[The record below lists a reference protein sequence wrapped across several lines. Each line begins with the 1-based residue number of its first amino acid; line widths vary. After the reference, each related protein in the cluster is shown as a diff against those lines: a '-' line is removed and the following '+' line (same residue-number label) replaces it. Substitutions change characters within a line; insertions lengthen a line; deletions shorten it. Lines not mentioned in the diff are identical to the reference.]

1 MEYYAIFIPDKKPD
15 FSIKGFYVDKAEA
28 LSVLKQHKEAR
39 MKAFPSSEEAV
50 YFYLNGPSETFNKAA
65 TVTTPSSASKPIKSL
80 FVAPTSQKLV
90 AFRKMIEANNI
101 AEVTATIR
109 NPRYLVS
116 SGDTPTILKEGPRY
130 NALHITAIE
139 GRGEICRLILQTIEN
154 SSYIEKLHGQR
165 TNSTDEVS
173 AILLDLYLNTPDK
186 CRSETP
192 LHFAAKHGSV
202 DVVRE
207 LIAYPQCHVTPNS
220 DGLYPREIICSRA
233 KPHCATP
240 EVREAIRSLLEERFF
255 VPLVRYEDNLIP
267 PVVGKPFT
275 PTRTA
280 PVPIAE
286 EQRSPTISPKG
297 EVKAYAGPMDRSK
310 ADSFYRRWKTPPR
323 LVVLGAE
330 RMVGVQSEQ
339 LGLRPSSTPIK
350 LRTQPRQL
358 FANRSLDNAL
368 LGGGVRPENNNT
380 DDDSLLEDSIISNSS
395 LVSSGIQQEEQEP
408 VEEDTNGNH
417 LRLAAPAVA
426 STPFRLFHQYRNL
439 ARDDMDSSIDS
450 DAGSFG
456 EASFSYLCDK
466 TRTLY
471 DRSRLCETPTHRE
484 RSLRLSNIDKGLE
497 TLGRTLAS
505 NESVGWKEYW
515 NFLGKFCD
523 LTSAEGLQLF
533 EEYLANASE
542 PQVSPGEAKEK
553 LDRPAAL
560 NQQLPEVGGPVSA
573 NTSISV
579 LCDGMQKFTIREG
592 SSQWNGD
599 CQPLDVIPQQQ
610 QQQQV
615 SNPYLCVTSS
625 LKVFATRFVMN
636 MENKAPQ
643 PKGVTADAGNG
654 VSSLLHIVKKLDAM
668 VDNFRNDSV
677 FRDIDFHKAHTLF
690 VCLVLSLAADHSSTR
705 EVPWLGLLSS
715 STQAVVANNNN
726 NSFECI
732 RTLLLSTLRDRGR
745 VPTKL
750 AVDTEADCRRLWL
763 EESLI
768 TPCDCNYVPPPNGTN
783 RRTKDRLKRREERV
797 KRLMMDLGPA
807 NVTPAPGN
815 NLVVDF
821 STYRSS
827 QAIPSPSS
835 TPPTLAATNR
845 GDSSEDEDVY
855 LSCSDTEEEEEE
867 QEKNVGLQ
875 NGTVHSNE
883 DEDVF
888 FTPPSSPTRRTK
900 GFTWDTNN
908 NSAVAAQPMTTDAP
922 TTQMLLDNDDDDDGD
937 DGEPEA
943 TAQTFISGTTAPT
956 KQDFDVWTAL
966 GDIEIDRGQHPHV
979 HAWKEAMRDHIATN
993 TSKHDTEQQRRLHL
1007 LNLSTEAIV
1016 L

>member
-50 YFYLNGPSETFNKAA
+50 YFYLNGPSETFNKTV
-65 TVTTPSSASKPIKSL
+65 TVTTPSPMSKPIKSL

-109 NPRYLVS
+109 NPRFLVS

-173 AILLDLYLNTPDK
+173 TILLDLYLNTPDK

-280 PVPIAE
+280 TVPIVE
-286 EQRSPTISPKG
+286 DSRSPTISPKG

-330 RMVGVQSEQ
+330 RMDGVHSEQ
-339 LGLRPSSTPIK
+339 LGLRSCSTPIK

-368 LGGGVRPENNNT
+368 LGGAHQENNNA
-380 DDDSLLEDSIISNSS
+380 DDDSLLEGSLSNSS
-395 LVSSGIQQEEQEP
+395 LLSSGIPEEEAP

-417 LRLAAPAVA
+417 VRVTAPAVA

-439 ARDDMDSSIDS
+439 ARDDMDSSLDS
-450 DAGSFG
+450 DAGSIG

-542 PQVSPGEAKEK
+542 PQITPDKEEKPGSPAGS
-553 LDRPAAL
+553 AL
-560 NQQLPEVGGPVSA
+560 QQQQQQLPEVGGPVNA

-579 LCDGMQKFTIREG
+579 LCDGMQKFTIREA
-592 SSQWNGD
+592 SSQLIGD
-599 CQPLDVIPQQQ
+599 CQPLEVIP

-643 PKGVTADAGNG
+643 PKGATNDANTG
-654 VSSLLHIVKKLDAM
+654 VSSLLHIVQKLDAM
-668 VDNFRNDSV
+668 VDNFRSDSV

-705 EVPWLGLLSS
+705 DVPWLGLLSS
-715 STQAVVANNNN
+715 PHVSQAQANNNN
-726 NSFECI
+726 SSFECI

-750 AVDTEADCRRLWL
+750 AVDSEADCRRLWL

-768 TPCDCNYVPPPNGTN
+768 TPCDCNYVPPLNGSS

-797 KRLMMDLGPA
+797 KRLMMDIGPA
-807 NVTPAPGN
+807 SNASAAPGS

-821 STYRSS
+821 STYRSI
-827 QAIPSPSS
+827 QAIPSPTS
-835 TPPTLAATNR
+835 TPPALAAINR
-845 GDSSEDEDVY
+845 GDSSEDDDIY

-867 QEKNVGLQ
+867 EDEREENVGLQ
-875 NGTVHSNE
+875 NGTVHSND

-888 FTPPSSPTRRTK
+888 FTPPSSPTRRSK
-900 GFTWDTNN
+900 ASTWDTNN
-908 NSAVAAQPMTTDAP
+908 NTAAAQPMAPALAP
-922 TTQMLLDNDDDDDGD
+922 TLVDDDDDGD
-937 DGEPEA
+937 GGGD
-943 TAQTFISGTTAPT
+943 TTTHTFISGTAAPT

-966 GDIEIDRGQHPHV
+966 GGIEIDRGQYPHV
-979 HAWKEAMRDHIATN
+979 HAWKEAMGDHIATSTN
-993 TSKHDTEQQRRLHL
+993 HDPDQHRRPHL

>member
-1 MEYYAIFIPDKKPD
+1 MEYYAIFIPDKEPV

-28 LSVLKQHKEAR
+28 LSVLKQNKEAR
-39 MKAFPSSEEAV
+39 MKAFASSEEAV
-50 YFYLNGPSETFNKAA
+50 YFYLNGPSDTFNKTV
-65 TVTTPSSASKPIKSL
+65 TVTTPSSIKSL

-139 GRGEICRLILQTIEN
+139 GRAEICRLILQTIEN
-154 SSYIEKLHGQR
+154 SSYIERLHGQR

-173 AILLDLYLNTPDK
+173 TILLDLYLNTPDK

-207 LIAYPQCHVTPNS
+207 LIAYPQCQVTPNS

-240 EVREAIRSLLEERFF
+240 EVREAIRCLLEERFF

-280 PVPIAE
+280 TVPIVE
-286 EQRSPTISPKG
+286 ESRSSTLSPKG

-330 RMVGVQSEQ
+330 RMDRVHSSEQ
-339 LGLRPSSTPIK
+339 LGLRACSTPIK

-358 FANRSLDNAL
+358 FANRSLDND
-368 LGGGVRPENNNT
+368 ENNT
-380 DDDSLLEDSIISNSS
+380 ADDDSLLERSLSNSS
-395 LVSSGIQQEEQEP
+395 LLSNGNEEEAP

-417 LRLAAPAVA
+417 VRLMAPAVA
-426 STPFRLFHQYRNL
+426 STPFRLFHQYRQL
-439 ARDDMDSSIDS
+439 ARDDMDNSTDS
-450 DAGSFG
+450 DAGSIG
-456 EASFSYLCDK
+456 EVSFSYLCDK

-523 LTSAEGLQLF
+523 LTSGEGLQLF

-542 PQVSPGEAKEK
+542 PQSTPDKEGKPGSPAGS
-553 LDRPAAL
+553 AL
-560 NQQLPEVGGPVSA
+560 EQQQQPEVGDPVNA

-579 LCDGMQKFTIREG
+579 LCDGMQKFTIREA
-592 SSQWNGD
+592 SSQGIGD
-599 CQPLDVIPQQQ
+599 CQPLEVIPHQQ

-643 PKGVTADAGNG
+643 PNGANTG
-654 VSSLLHIVKKLDAM
+654 VSSLSHIVKKLDAM
-668 VDNFRNDSV
+668 VDNFRSDSV
-677 FRDIDFHKAHTLF
+677 FRDIDFHKAHKLF
-690 VCLVLSLAADHSSTR
+690 VWLVLSLASDHSSTR
-705 EVPWLGLLSS
+705 NVPWLGLLSS
-715 STQAVVANNNN
+715 SNVNN

-750 AVDTEADCRRLWL
+750 AVDSEADCRRLWL

-768 TPCDCNYVPPPNGTN
+768 TPCDCNYVPTLNGSS
-783 RRTKDRLKRREERV
+783 RRTNVRLKRHEERV
-797 KRLMMDLGPA
+797 KRLMMDIGPA
-807 NVTPAPGN
+807 NASPAPGN

-821 STYRSS
+821 STYRSI
-827 QAIPSPSS
+827 QAIPSPTS
-835 TPPTLAATNR
+835 TPPALTAINR
-845 GDSSEDEDVY
+845 SDSSEDEDIY
-855 LSCSDTEEEEEE
+855 LRCSNTDQEEEEDEHA
-867 QEKNVGLQ
+867 QNVGLQ
-875 NGTVHSNE
+875 NGTIHSND

-888 FTPPSSPTRRTK
+888 FTSPSSPTRRSK
-900 GFTWDTNN
+900 AFTWDTNN
-908 NSAVAAQPMTTDAP
+908 NTAAAQPMATDSP
-922 TTQMLLDNDDDDDGD
+922 TLVDDDGGD
-937 DGEPEA
+937 A
-943 TAQTFISGTTAPT
+943 TAQTFISGTAAPT

-966 GDIEIDRGQHPHV
+966 VGVEIDRGQYPHV
-979 HAWKEAMRDHIATN
+979 HAWMEAMRDHIAT
-993 TSKHDTEQQRRLHL
+993 TSSSNHDAEQQRRPHL
-1007 LNLSTEAIV
+1007 LNFSTEAIDC
-1016 L
+1016 LENRLRPFL